1 MYIKNL
7 IFIVALLATFTATAQ
22 NVVRDTLF
30 TINDGGQFFEV
41 QRFDYADGSY
51 SETSKAIGDTVALID
66 YMELRF
72 YKTAQ
77 TYDRLASQLRFAPR
91 DMGRMVQEDAKA
103 QAEFGR
109 SPLIELQQQY
119 DSTFLLDTY
128 TIGSSDPITAAPVTF
143 GRTAAG
149 KLRMTQGGVNY
160 VVDLFGEAMRVR
172 NYPVQGK
179 VTILYLMNPSLWQ
192 DAGADVFLRRTAI
205 AARQTPGQ

>member
-7 IFIVALLATFTATAQ
+7 IFIVALLATFTTAQAQ
-22 NVVRDTLF
+22 NVTRDTLY
-30 TINDGGQFFEV
+30 TVNSGGQFFEV
-41 QRFDYADGSY
+41 QRFDYSDGSY

-91 DMGRMVQEDAKA
+91 DLGRMVQEDAKA
-103 QAEFGR
+103 LAEFGR

-128 TIGSSDPITAAPVTF
+128 TLNDAPVTF

-149 KLRMTQGGVNY
+149 KLRMTQGGANY

-172 NYPVQGK
+172 NYPATGK
-179 VTILYLMNPSLWQ
+179 VTILYMMNPALWQ
-192 DAGADVFLRRTAI
+192 DAGADVFLRRISI
-205 AARQTPGQ
+205 ATRQ

>member
-1 MYIKNL
+1 MRYIFL
-7 IFIVALLATFTATAQ
+7 VALFATFCAQAQ
-22 NVVRDTLF
+22 NVTRDTLYTVNVNGRF
-30 TINDGGQFFEV
+30 LEV
-41 QRFDYADGSY
+41 QRFDYEDGSY
-51 SETSKAIGDTVALID
+51 NERSRVIGDTTALID

-91 DMGRMVQEDAKA
+91 DLGRMVQEDAAA
-103 QAEFGR
+103 QAAFGR

-119 DSTFLLDTY
+119 DSTFLIDTY
-128 TIGSSDPITAAPVTF
+128 TLNDAPVTF

-160 VVDLFGEAMRVR
+160 VVDLFGDAMRIR
-172 NYPVQGK
+172 NYPATGK
-179 VTILYLMNPSLWQ
+179 VTVLYAMNPALWQ

-205 AARQTPGQ
+205 AARQTSGQ

>member
-1 MYIKNL
+1 MKYTL
-7 IFIVALLATFTATAQ
+7 FLFALLTFATTQAQ
-22 NVVRDTLF
+22 NVTRDTLY
-30 TINDGGQFFEV
+30 TVNSGGQFLEV
-41 QRFDYADGSY
+41 QRFDYSDGSY

-91 DMGRMVQEDAKA
+91 DLGRMVQEDAKA
-103 QAEFGR
+103 QADFGR

-128 TIGSSDPITAAPVTF
+128 TLNDAPVTF

-172 NYPVQGK
+172 NYPAQGK
-179 VTILYLMNPSLWQ
+179 VTILYLMNPALWQ
-192 DAGADVFLRRTAI
+192 DAGAEVFLRRTAI
-205 AARQTPGQ
+205 AARKPLD

>member
-1 MYIKNL
+1 MKYNL
-7 IFIVALLATFTATAQ
+7 FFFALLTFASATAQ

-30 TINDGGQFFEV
+30 TVNDGGQFFEV
-41 QRFDYADGSY
+41 QRFDYDNRAYKEESRL
-51 SETSKAIGDTVALID
+51 IGDTVALID

-91 DMGRMVQEDAKA
+91 DLGRMVQEDAKA

-128 TIGSSDPITAAPVTF
+128 TLNDAAVTF

-149 KLRMTQGGVNY
+149 KLRMTQGTTNY

-172 NYPVQGK
+172 NYPATGK
-179 VTILYLMNPSLWQ
+179 VTILYMMNANLWQ

-205 AARQTPGQ
+205 AARKPLD

>member
-1 MYIKNL
+1 MKYTL
-7 IFIVALLATFTATAQ
+7 FIVALLATFTAQAQ
-22 NVVRDTLF
+22 NVTRDTLY
-30 TINDGGQFFEV
+30 TVNVGGRFLEV
-41 QRFDYADGSY
+41 QRFDYEDGSY
-51 SETSKAIGDTVALID
+51 NERSRVIGDTTALID

-72 YKTAQ
+72 FKTAQ

-91 DMGRMVQEDAKA
+91 DLGRMVQEDAAA
-103 QAEFGR
+103 QAAFGR

-119 DSTFLLDTY
+119 DSTFLIDTY
-128 TIGSSDPITAAPVTF
+128 TLNDAPVTF

-160 VVDLFGEAMRVR
+160 VVDLFGDAMRIR
-172 NYPVQGK
+172 NYPATGK

-205 AARQTPGQ
+205 AARKPAE